1 MRARGGSYTLGGYF
15 SAFVGLGLTA
25 ASVGPTLP
33 SLAAIADVRL
43 AQIGLLLFA
52 RSFGEMIGC
61 LVSGSI
67 VDRGYERSLLALSI
81 LLLTTCLAM
90 VPFSR
95 SLLLLATVFWTLGAA
110 QGAVHT
116 GINTLLVWKH
126 PHRAHSLLS
135 VLHFMFAAG
144 MVVAPLII
152 AWLLPIRA
160 DGLSIYWVLA
170 IALVPVALWLATS
183 TPSSSTPVSIQ
194 SAQSRPL
201 PRVAL
206 VWAIGMFFFY
216 VGAEINVGAWL
227 YTYASQAAQ
236 FAPAT
241 AAYLVATFWG
251 AFMLGRL
258 LAIFASAVISPFQ
271 YVCGGLLTGL
281 ASAVGIVMFAPQ
293 AGPGFWISIAAL
305 GVSMAAVF
313 PQAFAMVSK
322 ALGMSGRRAATLL
335 VAGSFGGMLLPWL
348 TGQLMESISPHSLP
362 IMVGISMI
370 LAFIA
375 FFGVRHT
382 ASLSHAGTPDN

>member
-1 MRARGGSYTLGGYF
+1 M
-15 SAFVGLGLTA
+15 
-25 ASVGPTLP
+25 
-33 SLAAIADVRL
+33 
-43 AQIGLLLFA
+43 
-52 RSFGEMIGC
+52 M
-61 LVSGSI
+61 
-67 VDRGYERSLLALSI
+67 
-81 LLLTTCLAM
+81 
-90 VPFSR
+90 
-95 SLLLLATVFWTLGAA
+95 
-110 QGAVHT
+110 
-116 GINTLLVWKH
+116 
-126 PHRAHSLLS
+126 
-135 VLHFMFAAG
+135 
-144 MVVAPLII
+144 
-152 AWLLPIRA
+152 
-160 DGLSIYWVLA
+160 
-170 IALVPVALWLATS
+170 
-183 TPSSSTPVSIQ
+183 
-194 SAQSRPL
+194 
-201 PRVAL
+201 
-206 VWAIGMFFFY
+206 
-216 VGAEINVGAWL
+216 GAEINVGAWL